1 MSIKTPFKIIFEAI
15 KEFDRDDATAHG
27 AALSFY
33 MALSLAPMLV
43 ILMFVAGIIGAGAQ
57 QRLIVEIVDLVGL
70 QAAVVIQ
77 MIMENAQLQR
87 DIGSI
92 SAVLGIGAL
101 VFSAGAVFSQLQS
114 SMNLIWNV
122 EAIPG
127 RGAFHT
133 WLRKRV
139 LSLSLMAGIGFL
151 MLVSLAVSAA
161 LSLIFSGAG
170 TNWGM
175 VDVLASLFIYTLLFA
190 MIFKV
195 LPDVKVAWRDV
206 WIGALITAILFDVGK
221 YAIGKYLGYSG
232 FGSAYGAAGSLVVLL
247 VWVYYSSLIMFF
259 GAELAQVISRRHG
272 SPHPPEEFAKI
283 GNPQK
288 APQDPEVTMLEL
300 SGTAPAKGEENP

>member
-1 MSIKTPFKIIFEAI
+1 MSIKTPFKIILEAI
-15 KEFDRDDATAHG
+15 KEFDRDDVTVHG

-77 MIMENAQLQR
+77 MIMENAQLRR
-87 DIGSI
+87 DAGSI
-92 SAVLGIGAL
+92 SALLGIGAL
-101 VFSAGAVFSQLQS
+101 IVSGGAVFSQLQS

-133 WLRKRV
+133 WLRKRA

-151 MLVSLAVSAA
+151 MLVSLAVSGA
-161 LSLIFSGAG
+161 LSLVFSGEG
-170 TNWGM
+170 TRWEIL
-175 VDVLASLFIYTLLFA
+175 DVFASLLIYTLLFA
-190 MIFKV
+190 MVFKV

-221 YAIGKYLGYSG
+221 YALGKYLGYSG

-259 GAELAQVISRRHG
+259 GAELAQVISRGHG
-272 SPHPPEEFAKI
+272 SPPPPEEFAKA
-283 GNPQK
+283 GNPKK
-288 APQDPEVTMLEL
+288 APPDPEVTIPVP
-300 SGTAPAKGEENP
+300 GAVAPFKGEENS